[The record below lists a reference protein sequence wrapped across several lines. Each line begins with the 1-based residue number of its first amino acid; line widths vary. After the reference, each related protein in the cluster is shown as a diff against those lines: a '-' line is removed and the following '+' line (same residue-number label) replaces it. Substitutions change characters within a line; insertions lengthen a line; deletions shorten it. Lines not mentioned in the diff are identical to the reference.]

1 MYEPAARPPLKVVAK
16 EGSYLISVMA
26 ILHGRNKANSIPTFT
41 AAYQRHKGKD
51 DHNAGAENRYLID
64 TLIDSSPRPLSE
76 KLETC

>member
-41 AAYQRHKGKD
+41 AVS
-51 DHNAGAENRYLID
+51 
-64 TLIDSSPRPLSE
+64 TS
-76 KLETC
+76 